1 MAALIR
7 ARPKAALLRNLP
19 SIRFLSTSSKKSDTA
34 TVQPTAAKQEDV
46 IDFSIEAVKK
56 STNWVS
62 YGFDRREMDAD
73 RRVMRATMFM
83 TITLCLV
90 FGGFYLAYTPD
101 PKLRDWSQRE
111 AFILL
116 REREA
121 AGIFPLS
128 PDLID
133 PSLVELP
140 SDEELGDTE
149 III

>member
-7 ARPKAALLRNLP
+7 ARPTAALLRNLP
-19 SIRFLSTSSKKSDTA
+19 SVRFLSTSSKKSDTA

-62 YGFDRREMDAD
+62 YGFDRDDKEND
-73 RRVMRATMFM
+73 RRVMRGCLFIS
-83 TITLCLV
+83 ITVCMI
-90 FGGFYLAYTPD
+90 FGGFFLAYTPD
-101 PKLRDWSQRE
+101 AKLRDWSQRE

-121 AGIFPLS
+121 AGLLPIS
-128 PDLID
+128 PNLID

-140 SDEELGDTE
+140 SDEELADTE